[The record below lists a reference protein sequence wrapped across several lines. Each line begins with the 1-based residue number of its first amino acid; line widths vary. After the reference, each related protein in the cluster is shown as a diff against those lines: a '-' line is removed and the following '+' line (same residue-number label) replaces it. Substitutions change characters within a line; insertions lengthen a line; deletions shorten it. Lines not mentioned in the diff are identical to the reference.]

1 MPYAQSASP
10 KLTFVL
16 TLTLG
21 TTATSTTIALG
32 KASGTMPR
40 WGRSILS
47 TPRLRYVAGQRAEV
61 RRPGIMEVR
70 NEMRY
75 DIYVDAEWIS
85 TAEGK
90 PNLKAPEGDDTVRRL
105 HSGIAKYLQSTCE
118 LMKF

>member
-1 MPYAQSASP
+1 
-10 KLTFVL
+10 
-16 TLTLG
+16 
-21 TTATSTTIALG
+21 
-32 KASGTMPR
+32 
-40 WGRSILS
+40 
-47 TPRLRYVAGQRAEV
+47 
-61 RRPGIMEVR
+61 MEVR